1 MARSAAH
8 KGAVSLQ
15 DTIRSAAAELPADT
29 IARIAAALAPALAQP
44 AANQPQR
51 TTKQLRVAL
60 SSCADGL
67 LVIPGGRPVTDAF
80 YAGQLL
86 AITARQVA
94 HSVGVEEPLNAVNG
108 AFVAAL
114 LMDLSTAF
122 YESIETEV
130 VSV

>member
-1 MARSAAH
+1 MSRSAARVA
-8 KGAVSLQ
+8 AVSLQ
-15 DTIRSAAAELPADT
+15 DTIRSAAAELSDDT
-29 IARIAAALAPALAQP
+29 IARIAAALAAVPMP
-44 AANQPQR
+44 AANQSQR
-51 TTKQLRVAL
+51 TTKQLKVAL

-86 AITARQVA
+86 AITARQIA
-94 HSVGVEEPLNAVNG
+94 HSVGVEEPLNAVSG
-108 AFVAAL
+108 AFVAAV

-130 VSV
+130 VTA

>member
-1 MARSAAH
+1 MSRSAAR
-8 KGAVSLQ
+8 KGAASLQ

-29 IARIAAALAPALAQP
+29 IARIAAAVAPALAQP

-51 TTKQLRVAL
+51 TTKQLKVAL

-67 LVIPGGRPVTDAF
+67 LVIPDGCAVADAF

-86 AITARQVA
+86 ALTARQVM
-94 HSVGVEEPLNAVNG
+94 HSVGVEEPLNAVSG
-108 AFVAAL
+108 AFVAAV

-122 YESIETEV
+122 YEAIETEV
-130 VSV
+130 VAA